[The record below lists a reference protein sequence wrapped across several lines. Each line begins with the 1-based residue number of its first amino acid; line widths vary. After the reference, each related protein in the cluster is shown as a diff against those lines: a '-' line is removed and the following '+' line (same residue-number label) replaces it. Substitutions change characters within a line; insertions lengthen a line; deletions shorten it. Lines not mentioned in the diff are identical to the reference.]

1 VHQDSGVTP
10 HLENYCLLGTID
22 SFDVG
27 IDTNFEELHRLFPK
41 AETNCIIFPQW
52 LLSTDEESIAA
63 ELERLMRIGVHFPEF
78 TFSMYEID
86 SALTRDQILGFV
98 EIFTEVAR
106 RVV

>member
-10 HLENYCLLGTID
+10 HLENYSRLGRID

-52 LLSTDEESIAA
+52 LLSADEEKVAV
-63 ELERLMRIGVHFPEF
+63 ELERLMRIGARFSEF

-86 SALTRDQILGFV
+86 SALTRDQILRFV
-98 EIFTEVAR
+98 ENFTAAAR
-106 RVV
+106 KVD